1 MITDEQV
8 LTHEQ
13 NDWKS
18 MFVVAILRSVSKCN
32 DSNSL
37 CVWSD
42 TWQAMHQQHGATC
55 VNRHVLQLKGL
66 KCDQRREHW
75 GLGLSWDSFS
85 LWCFW
90 HNMCPGLHFLLPQLF
105 VNFALGYLIC
115 ARLYNHLHISSALCH
130 VCLCVL
136 LLYPVKYEPFNQALR
151 AVESSMSADL
161 QAWDL
166 EGPNVT
172 PDATHFPNMELES
185 PSHVKLVI
193 TEWPFFGRWSLLN
206 SIGFQYD
213 SSSWLWS
220 SLQTLC
226 HESPWILKN
235 ILPWILIWDQA
246 LDRPVLTTSGHG
258 LLEATLRC
266 IRFL

>member
-32 DSNSL
+32 DSNWL

-90 HNMCPGLHFLLPQLF
+90 HNMCPGLHFLLPQVF

-136 LLYPVKYEPFNQALR
+136 LLYPVKYEHFNQALR

-193 TEWPFFGRWSLLN
+193 TEWPFFGRWSLLAFN
-206 SIGFQYD
+206 MI
-213 SSSWLWS
+213 
-220 SLQTLC
+220 LQADCDLFCRLC
-226 HESPWILKN
+226 VMNHHES
-235 ILPWILIWDQA
+235 
-246 LDRPVLTTSGHG
+246 
-258 LLEATLRC
+258 
-266 IRFL
+266 